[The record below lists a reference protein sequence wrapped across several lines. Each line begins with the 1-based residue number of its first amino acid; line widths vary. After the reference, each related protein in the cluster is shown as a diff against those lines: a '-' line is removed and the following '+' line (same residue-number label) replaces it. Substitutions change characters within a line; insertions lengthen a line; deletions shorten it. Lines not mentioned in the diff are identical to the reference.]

1 MFRVVAL
8 ITLFGASVFP
18 LLGQSSVASG
28 CLPRS
33 EFAPVVLKKTE
44 NLVSFKCDSAT
55 PLELIRAVGF
65 QTRLPIGVALGNDLD
80 ALSRTKHSYDLD
92 RVGARSALVKAIEGT
107 GYSITNE
114 NNVMVLIAPDLTP
127 HQRDLLTHE
136 YRDFKPG
143 PNESMT
149 SLGVMLTMWMRAAID
164 PKLGFATSILGS
176 TNDER
181 FALSVP
187 SVATT
192 EQIANEI
199 VGQGSKGIWI
209 LRVSPLL
216 LSGEL
221 SDTVDIE
228 PYQHY
233 TNASTSLR

>member
-8 ITLFGASVFP
+8 ITLLGASVFP
-18 LLGQSSVASG
+18 LLGQSSIALG
-28 CLPRS
+28 CLPRP
-33 EFAPVVLKKTE
+33 EFAPVILKKTE
-44 NLVSFKCDSAT
+44 LLVTFKCDSAT

-80 ALSRTKHSYDLD
+80 ALSTKHPYDLD
-92 RVGARSALVKAIEGT
+92 RVGARSALLKAIEGT
-107 GYSITNE
+107 GYSIRNE
-114 NNVMVLIAPDLTP
+114 NNVMVLIAPDMTP

-149 SLGVMLTMWMRAAID
+149 ELGVMLTMWMRAAMD

-181 FALSVP
+181 FTLSVP
-187 SVATT
+187 PVATT

-209 LRVSPLL
+209 LRVSRSLP
-216 LSGEL
+216 SGEL
-221 SDTVDIE
+221 SDRVDIE

-233 TNASTSLR
+233 TNASTSLK